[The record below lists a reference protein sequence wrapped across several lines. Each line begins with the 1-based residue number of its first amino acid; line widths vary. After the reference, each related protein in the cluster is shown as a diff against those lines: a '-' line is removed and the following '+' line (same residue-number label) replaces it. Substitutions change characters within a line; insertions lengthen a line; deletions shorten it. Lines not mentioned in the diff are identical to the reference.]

1 MNISD
6 VFKSIKENKVIS
18 KEITGIFLEL
28 DVMNSVA
35 TQASLNDMLVDL
47 RKRIKTEDIVVE
59 QISGEN
65 KTTVEEFD
73 SWIDNNF
80 TVYSSRLYK
89 ETINGS
95 LE

>member
-6 VFKSIKENKVIS
+6 VFKSIKEDKVIS

-47 RKRIKTEDIVVE
+47 RKRIETEDVVVE

-89 ETINGS
+89 ETISGS

>member
-6 VFKSIKENKVIS
+6 VFKSIKDDKIIS
-18 KEITGIFLEL
+18 KEITEIFLEL
-28 DVMNSVA
+28 DVMNSVT

-73 SWIDNNF
+73 SWIDDNF

-89 ETINGS
+89 ETVNRS

>member
-47 RKRIKTEDIVVE
+47 RKRIETEDIVVE

-73 SWIDNNF
+73 SWIDSNF

>member
-6 VFKSIKENKVIS
+6 VFKSIKDDKIIS
-18 KEITGIFLEL
+18 KEITEIFLEL
-28 DVMNSVA
+28 DVMNSVT

-73 SWIDNNF
+73 SWIDDNF

-89 ETINGS
+89 ETINRS
-95 LE
+95 LK

>member
-6 VFKSIKENKVIS
+6 VFKSIKDDKIIS
-18 KEITGIFLEL
+18 KEITEIFLEL
-28 DVMNSVA
+28 DVMNSVT

-73 SWIDNNF
+73 SWINDNF

-89 ETINGS
+89 ETVNRS

>member
-1 MNISD
+1 MNIGD
-6 VFKSIKENKVIS
+6 VFKSIKDDKIIS
-18 KEITGIFLEL
+18 KEITEIFLEL
-28 DVMNSVA
+28 DVMNSVT

-73 SWIDNNF
+73 SWIDDNF

-89 ETINGS
+89 ETVNRS

>member
-6 VFKSIKENKVIS
+6 VFKSIKDDKIIS
-18 KEITGIFLEL
+18 KEITEIFLEL
-28 DVMNSVA
+28 DVMNSVT

-73 SWIDNNF
+73 SWIDDNF

-89 ETINGS
+89 ETVTRS

>member
-6 VFKSIKENKVIS
+6 VFKSIKEDKVIS

-47 RKRIKTEDIVVE
+47 RKRVETEDIVVE

-89 ETINGS
+89 ETISGS

>member
-6 VFKSIKENKVIS
+6 VFKSIKENKVIY

-47 RKRIKTEDIVVE
+47 RKRIETEDVVVE

-89 ETINGS
+89 ETISGS